1 MRLKTNTQTQDQITD
16 ARVAK
21 TEVNVM
27 KRRICTLSD
36 KMVELLVR
44 QLQHELYNHNLY
56 RTFANFYGTQGLAVL
71 EQYYIDRAEEEKL
84 HHDWIYGYLNE
95 NDAIFIYPEIPGIV
109 EKWDDNIKP
118 FALTVD
124 KEIETTGL
132 IYDMVNQSLIEQD
145 WATYHWLMDDNKETG
160 MLVKEQIEEEAISR
174 TALDI
179 AESEGSWLRKEKSI
193 MNAYHE
199 DLD

>member
-1 MRLKTNTQTQDQITD
+1 MRYKTNTPTKEQSNDLKI
-16 ARVAK
+16 AHS
-21 TEVNVM
+21 EVDPV

-71 EQYYIDRAEEEKL
+71 EQYYIKRAEEEKL

-95 NDAIFIYPEIPGIV
+95 NDAVFIYPEIPAII
-109 EKWDDNIKP
+109 EKWEDNVKP
-118 FALTVD
+118 FSLTVD

-132 IYDMVNQSLIEQD
+132 IYDMVNQALSDNDWNTFNWLNGDDDKIGRLVQEQR
-145 WATYHWLMDDNKETG
+145 
-160 MLVKEQIEEEAISR
+160 EEESISR

-179 AESEGSWLRKEKSI
+179 AESDGSWLRKEKSI
-193 MNAYHE
+193 MNAYE
-199 DLD
+199 GDTD